1 MSCGLTTQNSLLL
14 KNLMKFY
21 NRDGNMERILPIIN
35 GEATISLRLIDWFA
49 TNYSKKNYTVYPL
62 KNSKGVEKRFKVY
75 IDYKL
80 KLKAYSK
87 KRFDPFCRWDRI
99 NIPYKNAEEVKS
111 AYNFTNLDSFLDI
124 YYQGSKVLINEEDF
138 SDLTWAYIL
147 KCKKDNVVH
156 TEIFF
161 DPQTHVDRGIHFDTV
176 INGIYK
182 ALIRAKDE
190 LNITSKIIMC
200 FLRHLNEESGFKVL
214 NKALKHKDKIIGVGL
229 DSSELGNPPKKFEKL
244 FKKAIEEGF
253 LPVAHAGEEGPP
265 EYIWE
270 AVDLLKAQRIDHG
283 VQCLKDEKLVYKLK
297 EAQIPLTVCP
307 LSNVK
312 LCVFDKLEDHNLKKI
327 LDKGLMA
334 MVNSD
339 DPAYFGGYLNM
350 NLIQVQSALNLT
362 KDDVK
367 ILIINSFKSSFLSEK
382 EKKYWISKI

>member
-1 MSCGLTTQNSLLL
+1 MS
-14 KNLMKFY
+14 KN
-21 NRDGNMERILPIIN
+21 
-35 GEATISLRLIDWFA
+35 IDI
-49 TNYSKKNYTVYPL
+49 
-62 KNSKGVEKRFKVY
+62 
-75 IDYKL
+75 IDYINKTP
-80 KLKAYSK
+80 KAELHVHIEGTLEPEHMFELARKNNVSI
-87 KRFDPFCRWDRI
+87 PFK
-99 NIPYKNAEEVKS
+99 NIDEVKS
-111 AYNFTNLDSFLDI
+111 AYNFHNLDSFLDI

-367 ILIINSFKSSFLSEK
+367 ILIMNSFKSSFLSEK